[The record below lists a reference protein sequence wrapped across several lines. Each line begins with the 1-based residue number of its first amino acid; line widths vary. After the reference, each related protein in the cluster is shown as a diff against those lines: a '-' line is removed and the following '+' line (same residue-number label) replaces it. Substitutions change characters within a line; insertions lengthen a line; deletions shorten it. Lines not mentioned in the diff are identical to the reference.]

1 MNQIET
7 VEATLPNRKEI
18 ADVLKLVAQEA
29 AEYLNGID
37 SRPVISS
44 RVVEAASTFDEQL
57 PDVGV
62 GAAVTLRKL
71 IHDGLDATAT
81 TAGPRCF
88 HFVIGGVTP
97 AALGADW
104 FATLTDQP
112 AYAWVSSPLGVH
124 LELLCLRWLK
134 DLFGLSHEWGGLL
147 TTGATMANFA
157 GLAAA
162 RQWWGERHGHDIAE
176 HGLSGLP
183 TIPVFSSGYLHAS
196 AAKALG
202 MLGIGRGSARRFARD
217 GVGRL
222 DMAALE
228 RALDG
233 LDGEPAIVVAN
244 AGEVNA
250 GDFDPIDEMADL
262 AEQYDAWLHVD
273 GAFGLFA
280 RVTPNAK
287 HLARGVERAHS
298 VTVDGHKWLNAPYDS
313 GISFVRDATLLGRA
327 FANTAAYL
335 PDPDDPQP
343 TLGNFGPE
351 NSRRARGFAVWA
363 TLRAYGREGY
373 RVMVEGHLA
382 LAQRLARQVD
392 DAPELER
399 LADVPLNIVCF
410 RYNPGD
416 REESALNALNERLG
430 RAVLDDGRVYAGTTL
445 YDGKVALRPAIVNWR
460 TREGDIDY
468 FVDVVRSCAE
478 KL

>member
-1 MNQIET
+1 M
-7 VEATLPNRKEI
+7 
-18 ADVLKLVAQEA
+18 
-29 AEYLNGID
+29 NGID

-124 LELLCLRWLK
+124 LELICLRWLK
-134 DLFGLSHEWGGLL
+134 DLFGLSNDWGGVV

-196 AAKALG
+196 AAKA
-202 MLGIGRGSARRFARD
+202 
-217 GVGRL
+217 
-222 DMAALE
+222 
-228 RALDG
+228 
-233 LDGEPAIVVAN
+233 
-244 AGEVNA
+244 
-250 GDFDPIDEMADL
+250 
-262 AEQYDAWLHVD
+262 
-273 GAFGLFA
+273 
-280 RVTPNAK
+280 
-287 HLARGVERAHS
+287 
-298 VTVDGHKWLNAPYDS
+298 
-313 GISFVRDATLLGRA
+313 
-327 FANTAAYL
+327 
-335 PDPDDPQP
+335 
-343 TLGNFGPE
+343 
-351 NSRRARGFAVWA
+351 
-363 TLRAYGREGY
+363 
-373 RVMVEGHLA
+373 
-382 LAQRLARQVD
+382 
-392 DAPELER
+392 
-399 LADVPLNIVCF
+399 
-410 RYNPGD
+410 
-416 REESALNALNERLG
+416 
-430 RAVLDDGRVYAGTTL
+430 VYAGTTL

-468 FVDVVRSCAE
+468 FVDVVRGCAE